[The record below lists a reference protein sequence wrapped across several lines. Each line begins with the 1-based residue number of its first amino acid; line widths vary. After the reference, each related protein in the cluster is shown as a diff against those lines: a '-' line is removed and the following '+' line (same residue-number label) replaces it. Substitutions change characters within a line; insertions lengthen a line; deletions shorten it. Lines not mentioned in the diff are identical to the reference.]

1 MLLRIPYRQLDQ
13 NSLTKVLAEIT
24 DTNWSSIASI
34 DFRVSSMKIFFVF
47 SLLAFSYVFSLW
59 KWGGMD
65 KSVVAKW
72 EQQIQFE
79 KKALILARE
88 NRLLQVKMSDLEFKI
103 SELESKNK
111 YFASQANSG
120 DAQRKI
126 ASVPQQ
132 KTNDL
137 VNYEI
142 YKWTPE
148 KLLAIGEKEFHFKN
162 YEKSAQFYKELI
174 DRFPKHELVSD
185 RVLFGAGVAAFETG
199 KRYDWTELYLGE
211 LVKNYPKSELYRG
224 AKLWLAL
231 AQYNKGDHKKFLVTV
246 EEFRL
251 KYRNTDEWKIL
262 SRYYEDISYKIKQ

>member
-1 MLLRIPYRQLDQ
+1 
-13 NSLTKVLAEIT
+13 
-24 DTNWSSIASI
+24 
-34 DFRVSSMKIFFVF
+34 MKILFVF
-47 SLLAFSYVFSLW
+47 SLMSFGFVFSLW

-65 KSVVAKW
+65 KSVTAKW
-72 EQQIQFE
+72 ESQLQYE
-79 KKALILARE
+79 KKALALAKE
-88 NRLLQVKMSDLEFKI
+88 NRLLQKKISDLQYEV
-103 SELESKNK
+103 SQLESKNK
-111 YFASQANSG
+111 YFAAQAKPETK
-120 DAQRKI
+120 RTI
-126 ASVPQQ
+126 ASIPAT

-137 VNYEI
+137 VNFEI

-162 YEKSAQFYKELI
+162 YEKSAQFYHELI
-174 DRFPKHELVSD
+174 DRFPKHSIVND

-199 KRYDWTELYLGE
+199 KRYAWSERYLAR
-211 LVKNYPKSELYRG
+211 LVKDHPKSEFYRG

-231 AQYNKGDHKKFLVTV
+231 AQYNQGEHQKFLKTV

>member
-1 MLLRIPYRQLDQ
+1 
-13 NSLTKVLAEIT
+13 
-24 DTNWSSIASI
+24 
-34 DFRVSSMKIFFVF
+34 MKILFVF
-47 SLLAFSYVFSLW
+47 SLLAFGYVFSLW

-65 KSVVAKW
+65 KTVLAKLDA
-72 EQQIQFE
+72 QLQYE
-79 KKALILARE
+79 KKALALAKE
-88 NRLLQVKMSDLEFKI
+88 NRLLQMKISNLEFKV

-111 YFASQANSG
+111 YFASQSQAKKEVV
-120 DAQRKI
+120 APERKI
-126 ASVPQQ
+126 ASIPQTN
-132 KTNDL
+132 TNDL

-162 YEKSAQFYKELI
+162 YEKSAQFYNELI
-174 DRFPKHELVSD
+174 NRFPKHELVSD

-199 KRYDWTELYLGE
+199 KRYDWSEKYLDR
-211 LVKNYPKSELYRG
+211 LVKSYPKSEFYRG

-231 AQYNKGDHKKFLVTV
+231 SQYNQGEHKKFLVTV